1 MKCPYNLVKIG
12 KKFNRIIDTSMEKR
26 CKTLWHDNLAKIVTD
41 ALINHVFSACSVGI
55 SLIDNEKY
63 GSYIH
68 HYGYTDSNG
77 KGTRVNDKTVYDL
90 ASLTK
95 PLVTSLAIMALVDKG
110 EVALEDEIGTFFN
123 GIRREMGKIRLSH
136 LLSHSAGL
144 PAHRPY
150 YEILME
156 CPQQERKEI
165 IIRLIFKEKLLF
177 VPGQD
182 SLYSDLGYILL
193 GCIVEKLTRSSL
205 DNYWKNVI
213 IQPLGLEEELFFPNS
228 NGSACEECAV
238 TGKCGWSKRRLC
250 GIVHD
255 DNCRALGGVAGHA
268 GLFGTVSGVM
278 SLAQNLF
285 LQFKGISRHPAYGG
299 ETLRE
304 FLRKKPESTWT
315 YGFDT
320 PSFGHS
326 SSGNYFS
333 EMTVGHLGF
342 TGTSFW
348 LDLSKGTTIV
358 LLTNRVLM
366 GHDLTKIR
374 KFRPLL
380 HDTLM
385 EHIMKKPDRK
395 THLNNRA

>member
-1 MKCPYNLVKIG
+1 
-12 KKFNRIIDTSMEKR
+12 MEKR
-26 CKTLWHDNLAKIVTD
+26 CKPRWQDTLAKIVVD
-41 ALINHVFSACSVGI
+41 ALINRVFTACSVGI
-55 SLIDNEKY
+55 SIMEDEKY
-63 GSYIH
+63 ERYTH
-68 HYGYTDSNG
+68 HYGYTDSKE
-77 KGTRVNDKTVYDL
+77 KGTRVTDKTVYDL

-110 EVALEDEIGTFFN
+110 EIALRDEIGTFIH
-123 GIRREMGKIRLSH
+123 GIGREMGKIRLSH

-150 YEILME
+150 YEILTE
-156 CPQQERKEI
+156 YPQHERQEI
-165 IIRLIFKEKLLF
+165 LIRLICNENLLF
-177 VPGQD
+177 EPGKD
-182 SLYSDLGYILL
+182 TLYSDLGFILL
-193 GCIVEKLTRSSL
+193 GYIVEKITRSSL
-205 DNYWKNVI
+205 DNFWKNAI
-213 IQPLGLEEELFFPNS
+213 IQPLALQEEFFFADS
-228 NGSACEECAV
+228 NISDCGEYAV
-238 TGKCGWSKRRLC
+238 TGRCGWSKRRLC

-278 SLAQNLF
+278 SLVQNIF
-285 LQFKGISRHPAYGG
+285 LQFKGVNRHPAYAV
-299 ETLRE
+299 ETLRD
-304 FLRKKPESTWT
+304 FLTNKPESTWA

-320 PSFGHS
+320 PSLSHS
-326 SSGNYFS
+326 SSGTYFS

-348 LDLSKGTTIV
+348 LDLSSGTTIV

-380 HDTLM
+380 HDALM
-385 EHIMKKPDRK
+385 EYIIKKPDCK
-395 THLNNRA
+395 THLNNRD